1 MNSQLNVAVAF
12 GAGLL
17 SFLSPCVLPL
27 VPGYLSFISGVNLAA
42 ARSGG
47 WDQVAGGVDGGAAE
61 LPAADRLAAVA
72 AARRAVLLNAI
83 MFVLGFSA
91 VFIVLGASASALGS
105 KLLEHLPAIS
115 KAAGV
120 VLVLFGLHMTGLIP
134 IKALYREAR
143 VQVTTKPLGLFG
155 AFVVGCAFAF
165 GWTPCI
171 GPVLAGILT
180 LAGSQDTIWH
190 GVALLTA
197 YSAGL
202 GVPFLLTAVAINH
215 FYKLFDALKAHFRKI
230 EIISGLLLMAVGIM
244 IFTGSLS
251 ALANWFPF
259 LGKFA
264 L

>member
-1 MNSQLNVAVAF
+1 MNTQINVAVAF

-47 WDQVAGGVDGGAAE
+47 WEQVAAGPGEATDADPGAAI
-61 LPAADRLAAVA
+61 A
-72 AARRAVLLNAI
+72 AARRTVLLNSI

-91 VFIVLGASASALGS
+91 VFVLLGASATALGS
-105 KLLEHLPAIS
+105 KLLEHLPMIS

-143 VQVTTKPLGLFG
+143 VQVTNKPLGLFG

-180 LAGSQDTIWH
+180 LAGSQDTIWN

-202 GVPFLLTAVAINH
+202 GVPFLLTAIAINH

-230 EIISGLLLMAVGIM
+230 EIISGLLLMAVGVM

-251 ALANWFPF
+251 ALASWFPF
-259 LGKFA
+259 LNQFA